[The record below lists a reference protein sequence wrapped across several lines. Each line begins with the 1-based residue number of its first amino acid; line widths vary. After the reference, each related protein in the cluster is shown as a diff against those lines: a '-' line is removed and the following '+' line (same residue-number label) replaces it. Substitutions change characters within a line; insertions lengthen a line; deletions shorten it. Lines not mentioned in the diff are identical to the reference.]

1 MQRSSIAIAAVLGA
15 VLLASCSTSLP
26 VVGQMQ
32 RSEETFNG
40 AVAVSGY
47 RGGSGELTILSNHS
61 VTCRGGFTYIT
72 HRRGEG
78 VLNCDD
84 GRTGPF
90 HLSGVGASGSGY
102 GDLDGQRFTFTFGT
116 AT

>member
-1 MQRSSIAIAAVLGA
+1 MKPSSLVMFATA
-15 VLLASCSTSLP
+15 VLLASCSTNLP

-32 RSEETFNG
+32 RTDETFEG

-47 RGGSGELTILSNHS
+47 RGGSGDLVIVSSRH
-61 VTCRGGFTYIT
+61 VTCRGAFTYVSN
-72 HRRGEG
+72 RRGEG

-90 HLSGVGASGSGY
+90 HLAGVGASGSGY
-102 GDLDGQRFTFTFGT
+102 GELSGQRFTFRYGSQT
-116 AT
+116 

>member
-1 MQRSSIAIAAVLGA
+1 MQPSSIAVVAVA
-15 VLLASCSTSLP
+15 VLLVSCSTSLP

-32 RSEETFNG
+32 RTEETFNG

-47 RGGSGELTILSNHS
+47 RSGSGDLVIVSSRN
-61 VTCRGGFTYIT
+61 VTCRGAFTYISN
-72 HRRGEG
+72 RRGEG

-90 HLSGVGASGSGY
+90 HLAGVGGSGSGY
-102 GDLDGQRFTFTFGT
+102 GDLNGQRFTFKYGSQT
-116 AT
+116 

>member
-1 MQRSSIAIAAVLGA
+1 MKSSSIAVVVTAVSLT
-15 VLLASCSTSLP
+15 SCSTSLP

-32 RSEETFNG
+32 RTEETFNG

-47 RGGSGELTILSNHS
+47 RGGSGDLVIVSNKN
-61 VTCRGGFTYIT
+61 VTCRGAFTYVSN
-72 HRRGEG
+72 RRGEG

-90 HLSGVGASGSGY
+90 HLAGVGASGSGY
-102 GDLDGQRFTFTFGT
+102 GDLNGQRFTFKYGT
-116 AT
+116 QT

>member
-1 MQRSSIAIAAVLGA
+1 MKPSSIAVVVACVL
-15 VLLASCSTSLP
+15 VSSCSTSLP

-32 RSEETFNG
+32 RTEETFNG

-47 RGGSGELTILSNHS
+47 RGGSGDLVIVSNRH
-61 VTCRGGFTYIT
+61 VTCRGAFTYISN
-72 HRRGEG
+72 RRGEG

-90 HLSGVGASGSGY
+90 HLAGVGVSGSGY
-102 GDLDGQRFTFTFGT
+102 GDLDGQRFTFRYGSQT
-116 AT
+116 